1 MMKWISIAFFLGGLL
16 LYISYEQ
23 QLFKSSTTDRSYSL
37 KTVLRQDI
45 SQMVTISGKVSP
57 RRSLQLK
64 APYSGY
70 IQKLHVVIGDRVK
83 EGQPLITINENLS
96 NTTEVFPIRAPF
108 AGLITNINVSK
119 GVRVD
124 AGDQA
129 PMLQMLDDSQMYVT
143 AEVSEIDYPKIRIG
157 QKGLIRATALQDRSF
172 TGKITSLGLESKNSS
187 ESYADAQVTFPVKIV
202 IADYHFELKAG
213 MSILV
218 DIITEEKLN
227 ALSLPHEYVEETDG
241 QYFVTSKNGEKI
253 NVLLGI
259 QDEMSVEILEG
270 LEEVDQVRQA
280 GYLASGQ
287 VTNETY

>member
-270 LEEVDQVRQA
+270 LEEGDQVRQA

>member
-23 QLFKSSTTDRSYSL
+23 QLFKNSTPDRSYSL

-270 LEEVDQVRQA
+270 LEEGDQVRQA